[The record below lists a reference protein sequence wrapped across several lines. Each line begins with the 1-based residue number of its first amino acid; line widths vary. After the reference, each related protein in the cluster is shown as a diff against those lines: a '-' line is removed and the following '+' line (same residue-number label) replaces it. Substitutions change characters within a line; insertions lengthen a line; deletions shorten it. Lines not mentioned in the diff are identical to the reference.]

1 MFFRFRFTF
10 AIAESSFFHMSE
22 HKANTTGSL
31 FPILGQDMP
40 APIGMARLAAIST
53 DAGEGHLV
61 HFHAL
66 PVRSALNRSV
76 SKRKLWFARTIN
88 PYRGCEFACR
98 YCYARYTHE
107 FLDYKDPAAFER
119 EIYLKENLAWLL
131 EQELRGFDS
140 AEEIAIGTAT
150 DPYQPIERTAR
161 ITRSVLEVLARQTG
175 LRIGLVT
182 KSTLIERDID
192 LFQAIAARNVLTL
205 HITITTTDAKLAR
218 TLEPRAPRPD
228 LRFRTVERL
237 RAAGLT
243 VGVLCSPLLPGI
255 TDNGPALNL
264 VAREAAR
271 AGASFFSA
279 EPLFLKSCSRETF
292 FQFLDEQFP
301 RLKPSYVAR
310 YREDA
315 FVGPAYAARIR
326 ALVASITARHGL
338 THRSMDAILTREPET
353 SAAATR
359 KSPAQTTLWADEVRR
374 PA

>member
-1 MFFRFRFTF
+1 
-10 AIAESSFFHMSE
+10 MSE
-22 HKANTTGSL
+22 DKAKSDSLL
-31 FPILGQDMP
+31 FPILGQDAPP
-40 APIGMARLAAIST
+40 ATGIARLAAMAQE
-53 DAGEGHLV
+53 AGEGHLV

-66 PVRSALNRSV
+66 PVRSVLNRSV

-107 FLDYKDPAAFER
+107 FLDFKDPEAFER
-119 EIYLKENLAWLL
+119 EIYIKQSLPWLL
-131 EQELRGFDS
+131 EQELRGFNP

-150 DPYQPIERTAR
+150 DPYQPIERQAR
-161 ITRSVLEVLARQTG
+161 VTRGVLEVLARQSG
-175 LRIGLVT
+175 LRIGLIT

-192 LFQAIAARNVLTL
+192 VLQAIAESNTLTL
-205 HITITTTDAKLAR
+205 HITITTTDAVLAR
-218 TLEPRAPRPD
+218 KLEPRAPRPD
-228 LRFRTVERL
+228 MRFRTVERL

-279 EPLFLKSCSRETF
+279 EPLFLKSCSRDTF
-292 FQFLDEQFP
+292 FRFIDEQFP
-301 RLKPSYVAR
+301 KLKSSYVAR
-310 YREDA
+310 YAEQA
-315 FVGPAYAARIR
+315 FAGPAYAERIR
-326 ALVASITARHGL
+326 ALVATTAKRHGL
-338 THRSMDAILTREPET
+338 KHRAMGPSEAILTREPE
-353 SAAATR
+353 SSDFPHGNMPR
-359 KSPAQTTLWADEVRR
+359 KAPAQASLWGDAREEELRR

>member
-1 MFFRFRFTF
+1 
-10 AIAESSFFHMSE
+10 MSE
-22 HKANTTGSL
+22 DKAKSEPLL
-31 FPILGQDMP
+31 FPILGQTEPMP
-40 APIGMARLAAIST
+40 TGIARLAAMAQA
-53 DAGEGHLV
+53 AGEGHLV

-76 SKRKLWFARTIN
+76 SKRRLWFARTIN

-107 FLDYKDPAAFER
+107 FLDLKDPEAFER
-119 EIYLKENLAWLL
+119 EIYIKQNLAWLL
-131 EQELRGFDS
+131 EQELRGFDP

-150 DPYQPIERTAR
+150 DPYQPIERQAR

-192 LFQAIAARNVLTL
+192 LLQTIAARNSLTL
-205 HITITTTDAKLAR
+205 HITITTTDAALAR
-218 TLEPRAPRPD
+218 KLEPRAPRPD

-279 EPLFLKSCSRETF
+279 EPLFLKSCSRDTF
-292 FQFLDEQFP
+292 FRFIDEQFP
-301 RLKPSYVAR
+301 KLKPSYVAR
-310 YREDA
+310 YGEQA
-315 FVGPAYAARIR
+315 FTGPIYAERIR
-326 ALVASITARHGL
+326 ALVATTAKRHRL
-338 THRSMDAILTREPET
+338 QHRTMGSSDAILTRAPE
-353 SAAATR
+353 SAGSGRENLPR
-359 KSPAQTTLWADEVRR
+359 KASAQAGLWENSREEGLRR

>member
-1 MFFRFRFTF
+1 
-10 AIAESSFFHMSE
+10 MSE
-22 HKANTTGSL
+22 YKANITGSL
-31 FPILGQDMP
+31 FPIVGQDVP
-40 APIGMARLAAIST
+40 APTGMARLASISE

-107 FLDYKDPAAFER
+107 FLDFKDPAAFER
-119 EIYLKENLAWLL
+119 EIYIKQNLAWLL

-140 AEEIAIGTAT
+140 SEEIAIGTAT

-192 LFQAIAARNVLTL
+192 LLQAIAARNVLTL
-205 HITITTTDAKLAR
+205 HITITTTDARLAR

-228 LRFRTVERL
+228 LRFRTVDRL

-292 FQFLDEQFP
+292 FRFIDDQFP
-301 RLKPSYVAR
+301 KLKPSYVAR
-310 YREDA
+310 YRDDA
-315 FVGPAYAARIR
+315 FVGPDYAARIR

-338 THRSMDAILTREPET
+338 AHRSMDAILTREPDT
-353 SAAATR
+353 SAMAPR
-359 KSPAQTTLWADEVRR
+359 KSPAQALLWTDDVRR